1 MILEPFSEPRAVES
15 VADAIK
21 VALNFNGGK
30 KMEMELLAKLA
41 SFNESEIAR
50 LGRELDALSATV
62 KQLKT
67 TGRAE

>member
-1 MILEPFSEPRAVES
+1 
-15 VADAIK
+15 
-21 VALNFNGGK
+21 
-30 KMEMELLAKLA
+30 MEMELLAKLA

-62 KQLKT
+62 NQLKT